1 MGNHAAPRPGGPVS
15 KSLAGPRKVPSGHLD
30 GRDPGVLSLEHSP
43 LFPGLAAAE
52 PSQQQPGQG
61 WGAGSGLLWATPSC
75 SFRCQAVGSHREH
88 RLCPA
93 LRGGPRGPPPALA
106 GSETRSALGARLR
119 HHPFPLVWPGLPRSQ
134 GPKLAPWCSGAEA
147 YDPQSLWQTA
157 SQKQPGAA
165 SFPGA
170 TPSRRPLPTQPP

>member
-1 MGNHAAPRPGGPVS
+1 MQP
-15 KSLAGPRKVPSGHLD
+15 
-30 GRDPGVLSLEHSP
+30 
-43 LFPGLAAAE
+43 
-52 PSQQQPGQG
+52 PGQVAPSPSPWQG
-61 WGAGSGLLWATPSC
+61 RGRCHQGTWMGGTLGSSLWNTARCFQARRQQSQASSSRGRAGARALGCFGPHPAAHSVARLP
-75 SFRCQAVGSHREH
+75 VGFHREH